1 MILGKFMDKLADV
14 LAYVLGGVALLVI
27 AGYAVGV
34 MTGISE
40 EEGWTS
46 NMLIGPG
53 LILMLVLWYLSRK

>member
-14 LAYVLGGVALLVI
+14 LAYVLGGVALLAI
-27 AGYAVGV
+27 AAYAVGV
-34 MTGISE
+34 MTGAAE